1 MHDAPD
7 FDLLAV
13 FAALYRERHL
23 TRAALRLGKS
33 QPATSRA
40 LDRLRV
46 LLGDALFVRAPR
58 GMLPTPR
65 ADALAAE
72 VDRVLDSARALVQRD
87 RFEPSALERTF
98 VIGTSDLVEAE
109 LLRPLTVELAR
120 SAPRVDLAT
129 KQLGVADTADALA
142 EGRLDL
148 VIAPDVSLPAS
159 VMRQHL
165 FDGDFLCAVRR
176 DHPRARRKL
185 SLETY
190 LSLLHVQI
198 APRGEPGGPV
208 DDALA
213 ARGLSR
219 RVAVRTPS
227 FLAAPLLVAQSDH
240 VLTAPALMLRPLAGP
255 LGLRLHEPPVDLP
268 SFRIFQAWHP
278 RTQEDAAHRW
288 FRGLVAGAVRS
299 PSSSGRSAG
308 SR

>member
-1 MHDAPD
+1 MMIMRQMDDAPD

-40 LDRLRV
+40 LERLRA

-65 ADALAAE
+65 AEALAAE
-72 VDRVLDSARALVQRD
+72 VDRVLESARALVHRE

-109 LLRPLTVELAR
+109 VLRPLSAELAR
-120 SAPRVDLAT
+120 RAPRVDLLT
-129 KQLGVADTADALA
+129 KRVVDADLADALA

-148 VIAPDVSLPAS
+148 VIVPEISLPAS

-176 DHPRARRKL
+176 DHPRAKRKL

-190 LSLLHVQI
+190 LALLHVQI

-213 ARGLSR
+213 ARGLAR

-227 FLAAPLLVAQSDH
+227 FLAAPLLVASSDH
-240 VLTAPALMLRPLAGP
+240 VLTAPAMTLRPLARP
-255 LGLRLHEPPVDLP
+255 LGLRLHEPPIALRG
-268 SFRIFQAWHP
+268 FRIFQAWHP
-278 RTQEDAAHRW
+278 RTQDDAAHRW
-288 FRGLVAGAVRS
+288 FRGLVAEVTR
-299 PSSSGRSAG
+299 R
-308 SR
+308 

>member
-1 MHDAPD
+1 MMIMRAMHDAPD

-40 LDRLRV
+40 LERLRA
-46 LLGDALFVRAPR
+46 LMGDALFVRAPR

-72 VDRVLDSARALVQRD
+72 VDRILESARALVYRD
-87 RFEPSALERTF
+87 RFEPSALKRTF

-109 LLRPLTVELAR
+109 LLRPLSAELTR
-120 SAPRVDLAT
+120 RAPGIDLSM
-129 KQLGVADTADALA
+129 KQLVLADAGDALA

-148 VIAPDVSLPAS
+148 VIAPDTSLPAS

-165 FDGDFLCAVRR
+165 FDGDFLCAVRL

-213 ARGLSR
+213 TRGLSR

-227 FLAAPLLVAQSDH
+227 FLAAPLLVAQSDY
-240 VLTAPALMLRPLAGP
+240 VLTAPALMLRPLARP
-255 LGLRLHEPPVDLP
+255 LGLRLHEPPLTFG

-278 RTQEDAAHRW
+278 RTQDDAAHRW
-288 FRGLVAGAVRS
+288 FRGLVAEVTRK
-299 PSSSGRSAG
+299 
-308 SR
+308 

>member
-40 LDRLRV
+40 LDRLRAV
-46 LLGDALFVRAPR
+46 FGDALFVRAPR

-65 ADALAAE
+65 ADALAADVE
-72 VDRVLDSARALVQRD
+72 RVLESARTLVHRD

-98 VIGTSDLVEAE
+98 VIGTSDLVEAQI
-109 LLRPLTVELAR
+109 LGPLSAEIAR
-120 SAPRVDLAT
+120 HAPRVNLLT
-129 KQLGVADTADALA
+129 KQLGGVDVADALA
-142 EGRLDL
+142 EGRLDI
-148 VIAPDVSLPAS
+148 VITPAEALPPS

-176 DHPRARRKL
+176 DHPRAKRKL

-190 LSLLHVQI
+190 LSLLHIQI

-208 DDALA
+208 DEALA

-227 FLAAPLLVAQSDH
+227 FVAAPLLVAGSDY
-240 VLTAPALMLRPLAGP
+240 VLTAPAIILRPLAGP
-255 LGLRLHEPPVDLP
+255 LGLRVHEPPIPVP
-268 SFRIFQAWHP
+268 GFRIFQAWHP
-278 RTQEDAAHRW
+278 RTTDDAAHRW
-288 FRGLVAGAVRS
+288 FRGLVAGAAR
-299 PSSSGRSAG
+299 P
-308 SR
+308 

>member
-1 MHDAPD
+1 MIMRAMHDAPD
-7 FDLLAV
+7 FDLLTV

-23 TRAALRLGKS
+23 TRAAIRLGKS
-33 QPATSRA
+33 QPATSRS
-40 LDRLRV
+40 LERLRA
-46 LLGDALFVRAPR
+46 LMGDALFVRAPR

-72 VDRVLDSARALVQRD
+72 VDRVLESARALVQRD

-109 LLRPLTVELAR
+109 LLRPLSAELAR
-120 SAPRVDLAT
+120 RAPRVDLLT
-129 KQLGVADTADALA
+129 KQLPVVDVEALA

-148 VIAPDVSLPAS
+148 VFAPDVALPAS

-176 DHPRARRKL
+176 DHPRAKRKL

-227 FLAAPLLVAQSDH
+227 FLAAPLLVAQSDY
-240 VLTAPALMLRPLAGP
+240 VLTAPALMLRPLARP
-255 LGLRLHEPPVDLP
+255 LGLRLHEPPLAVP
-268 SFRIFQAWHP
+268 GFRIFQAWHP
-278 RTQEDAAHRW
+278 RTQDDAAHRW
-288 FRGLVAGAVRS
+288 FRSLIAEVAR
-299 PSSSGRSAG
+299 R
-308 SR
+308 